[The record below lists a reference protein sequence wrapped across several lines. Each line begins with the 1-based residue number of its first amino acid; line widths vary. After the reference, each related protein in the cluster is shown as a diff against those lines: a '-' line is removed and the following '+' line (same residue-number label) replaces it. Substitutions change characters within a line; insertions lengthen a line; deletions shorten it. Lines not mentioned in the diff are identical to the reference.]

1 MRKYRIIFFVAI
13 PLLCIGLAVY
23 WFLTS
28 EKVDIVPIFQNEE
41 VKFGM
46 TQSEL
51 QSLLGTPEKMEEN
64 PSDTPNRVC
73 SYQLPLLGQ
82 EASVDFW
89 FHTEDGDKLWRIVVH
104 WETDGQENAHRLQA
118 HIKACLADELQP
130 FGLTED
136 TAGQEVR
143 FSLRRFSK
151 DRIYSITVEDTSIQL
166 ICKIG

>member
-1 MRKYRIIFFVAI
+1 MFSSCGTSYLADTSDSYDVGQ
-13 PLLCIGLAVY
+13 GLSIEGTIVDAVG
-23 WFLTS
+23 F
-28 EKVDIVPIFQNEE
+28 E
-41 VKFGM
+41 
-46 TQSEL
+46 
-51 QSLLGTPEKMEEN
+51 
-64 PSDTPNRVC
+64 NRVC

-118 HIKACLADELQP
+118 HIKACLADEPQP